1 MLVQKT
7 LEPKENTRSV
17 YFLVKILAPPPRYEN
32 HFLEDVCLRRAHN
45 FI

>member
-17 YFLVKILAPPPRYEN
+17 YFLVKILAPPRYEN